1 MIDVN
6 NESGTEVDELGL
18 LQLAEFALAEL
29 RIHPQAELSILL
41 VDEAAMA
48 ELHQR
53 FMAQPGPTDVMSF
66 PMDELRAPELG
77 QSPPRGTLGDI
88 VICPQFTSA
97 HAPENGR
104 EPAEEI
110 QYLLIHGLLHLLGH
124 DHADAGER
132 AVMFGLND
140 RIIADWRRT
149 KDGQ

>member
-53 FMAQPGPTDVMSF
+53 FMATGSMQ
-66 PMDELRAPELG
+66 E
-77 QSPPRGTLGDI
+77 
-88 VICPQFTSA
+88 
-97 HAPENGR
+97 
-104 EPAEEI
+104 
-110 QYLLIHGLLHLLGH
+110 
-124 DHADAGER
+124 
-132 AVMFGLND
+132 
-140 RIIADWRRT
+140 
-149 KDGQ
+149 

>member
-53 FMAQPGPTDVMSF
+53 FMDQPGPTDVMSF
-66 PMDELRAPELG
+66 PMDEL
-77 QSPPRGTLGDI
+77 Q
-88 VICPQFTSA
+88 
-97 HAPENGR
+97 APENGR